1 MSTLSGLVAAEAV
14 EALAGRP
21 DTVLLDIRLPADGG
35 RASFEEA
42 HIPGAVFTDYA
53 ADGWRQRVGQV
64 PGLLPEA
71 DHLARLLAGLGIT
84 PESRVI
90 LIPLGTSANDFAA
103 AARVCWTQRLAGHA
117 EVALLDGG
125 TRGWIAAG
133 RPVENGPAAAIAA
146 GPPYPVRW
154 QPGLRALAEDVMQA
168 LGQGEPLVD
177 ARNASYFAGRE
188 KAPEARMPGHVPGA
202 RSRDYTSLFDPGT
215 GRLLPRAALE
225 AAFSEIRGQPVIH
238 YCNTGHTAA
247 LNWFVLSEI
256 LGEPARLYD
265 GSMTEWTQ
273 DPARPVATA

>member
-1 MSTLSGLVAAEAV
+1 MTRLSGLVSAEAL

-35 RASFEEA
+35 RAAFEQA
-42 HIPGAVFTDYA
+42 HIPGAVFSDYA

-71 DHLARLLAGLGIT
+71 DYLARLFGGLGIT

-90 LIPLGTSANDFAA
+90 LVPLGASANDFAA
-103 AARVCWTQRLAGHA
+103 AARACWTLRLAGHR
-117 EVALLDGG
+117 EVAILDGG
-125 TRGWIAAG
+125 TRSWFASG
-133 RPVENGPAAAIAA
+133 RPVETGPGAGPVPAA
-146 GPPYPVRW
+146 PYPVRW

-168 LGQGEPLVD
+168 LEQGDPLVD

-188 KAPEARMPGHVPGA
+188 KAPEARVPGHVPGA
-202 RSRDYTSLFDPGT
+202 RPRDYTSLFDPET

-225 AAFSEIRGQPVIH
+225 AAFAEIRGKPVIH

-256 LGEPARLYD
+256 LGEIARLYD